1 MGVQL
6 TDYLATILPSKVAKK
21 LGDKLELHTVAD
33 LLYHFPRRY
42 IHGRQKFDPHNV
54 RDGDSVMVWGTVEK
68 ADLSRMRRRRGYILR
83 VRVRSGETP
92 INVAFFHPHGIAR
105 IMKEGT
111 EVLLDGEITRR
122 GRYFDMSHPNFMVLR
137 DNAPAVA
144 GGQFATLLQATKII
158 GSSTLAPPSVT
169 SSEITAE
176 DLKKDGLTGVD
187 PAIVELLSRTI
198 IPVYA
203 ATAGVSSWLLMVLV
217 EAVLSQLDPL
227 PEVLP
232 AEIQEKYGYDDIDT
246 ALRNIHQPST
256 MEQVE
261 KARERLRY
269 DEAATLQAVLLQQ
282 QESYRSLDAPSCP
295 PQSGKLADTI
305 RNLLPYKLTAGQD
318 EVLTD
323 ISRDISAGHPMNR
336 LLQGEVGSGKTIVA
350 LLAMLQVVDNGH
362 QAVLLA
368 PTEVLATQH
377 AHTIRE
383 LLGDYG
389 RAGQLSMGENPPT
402 DKDTNGDAATTDA
415 SATSVTLLTGSLP
428 TAERRQALLD
438 CVSGQAGIIIGTQAL
453 LQEGVDFY
461 SLGMVVI
468 DEQHRF
474 GVQQRATLREK
485 GTAGQTPHMMVMT
498 ATPIPRTV
506 ALTTFGDLQ
515 VSTLREIPAGRSPI
529 QTSVVNSRVHPHW
542 VPRIWERL
550 SEEVAAGH
558 QAYVV
563 CPAIGDGGSGDSDI
577 TTVTKTYEELSQG
590 PLHELRLGL
599 LHGRLDT
606 DEKAATMQAF
616 NAGDIDV
623 LVSTTV
629 IEVGIDVPN
638 ATAMVIVDA
647 DRFGVSQLHQLRGR
661 VGRGTAPGICLLL
674 TGCDPDSTAAER
686 LAAIESSTD
695 GFYLA
700 QVDLE
705 QRREGDLLGTTQAGL
720 AMPLR
725 LLDIVRDAE
734 LVTTARKDMTSL
746 LEQAD
751 HKKYDA
757 WWRIVSEVSERNG
770 VRYESSSLD

>member
-54 RDGDSVMVWGTVEK
+54 REGDSVMVWGTVEK
-68 ADLSRMRRRRGYILR
+68 ANLSRMRRRRGYILR
-83 VRVRSGETP
+83 VRVRSGDTP

-137 DNAPAVA
+137 ENAPAVA
-144 GGQFATLLQATKII
+144 GGQFAKLLQATKII
-158 GSSTLAPPSVT
+158 GSSALEPPTVT
-169 SSEITAE
+169 NADITAE
-176 DLKKDGLTGVD
+176 EFKKDGLTGVD
-187 PAIVELLSRTI
+187 PTIVELLSRPV

-203 ATAGVSSWLLMVLV
+203 ASAGVSSWLLMVLI
-217 EAVLSQLDPL
+217 ESVLSQLDPL
-227 PEVLP
+227 LEVLP
-232 AEIQEKYGYDDIDT
+232 AEIRDKHGLLSLDT
-246 ALRNIHQPST
+246 ALRQIHHPAT
-256 MEQVE
+256 PEQC
-261 KARERLRY
+261 KDARTRLRY

-282 QESYRSLDAPSCP
+282 QKNYQSLPAPSCP
-295 PQSGKLADTI
+295 PQTGKLADTI
-305 RNLLPYKLTAGQD
+305 HRSLPYKLTPGQE
-318 EVLTD
+318 EVLAEISAD
-323 ISRDISAGHPMNR
+323 ISKDHPMNR
-336 LLQGEVGSGKTIVA
+336 LLQGEVGSGKTIVS

-368 PTEVLATQH
+368 PTEVLASQH
-377 AHTIRE
+377 AHTIRK
-383 LLGDYG
+383 LLGDFG
-389 RAGQLSMGENPPT
+389 RAGQLSLGEADST
-402 DKDTNGDAATTDA
+402 ETTTA
-415 SATSVTLLTGSLP
+415 EATSVTLLTGSLS

-438 CVSGQAGIIIGTQAL
+438 CVSGQAGIIVGTQAL
-453 LQEGVDFY
+453 LQEGVEFY

-474 GVQQRATLREK
+474 GVQQRAVLQGK
-485 GTAGQTPHMMVMT
+485 GPAGQSPHMLVMT

-506 ALTTFGDLQ
+506 ALTAFGDLHI
-515 VSTLREIPAGRSPI
+515 STLREIPAGRSPI
-529 QTSVVNSRVHPHW
+529 QTSVVNSRIHPHW
-542 VPRIWERL
+542 LNRVWERMT
-550 SEEVAAGH
+550 EEVAAGH

-563 CPAIGDGGSGDSDI
+563 CPAIGDSGQDNNDI
-577 TTVTKTYEELSQG
+577 TTVTTTFRELSEG
-590 PLHELRLGL
+590 PLKQLRLGL

-606 DEKAATMQAF
+606 AEKTATMQAF
-616 NAGDIDV
+616 NAGELDV
-623 LVSTTV
+623 LISTTV

-638 ATAMVIVDA
+638 ASMMVIVDA

-674 TGCDPDSTAAER
+674 TNCDPESTAAAR

-705 QRREGDLLGTTQAGL
+705 QRREGDLLGTAQAGL

-725 LLDIVRDAE
+725 LLDIVRDAK
-734 LVTTARKDMTSL
+734 LVAAAREDMTQL
-746 LEQAD
+746 LSDDEPD
-751 HKKYDA
+751 KDSA
-757 WWRIVSEVSERNG
+757 WWKIVSEVSEHNG
-770 VRYESSSLD
+770 VRYEAGSVD

>member
-1 MGVQL
+1 MGIRL
-6 TDYLATILPSKVAKK
+6 TDYLATILPSKVAKN

-42 IHGRQKFDPHNV
+42 IHGRQKFDPQQV

-68 ADLSRMRRRRGYILR
+68 ADLARMRQRRGYILR
-83 VRVRSGETP
+83 VRVRSGDTP

-105 IMKEGT
+105 IMKEGS

-122 GRYFDMSHPNFMVLR
+122 GRYFDMSHPNFMLLR

-144 GGQFATLLQATKII
+144 GGQFAKLLQATKII

-169 SSEITAE
+169 TTDITVDE
-176 DLKKDGLTGVD
+176 LKKDGLTGVD
-187 PAIVELLSRTI
+187 PTIVELLSRPI

-203 ATAGVSSWLLMVLV
+203 ASAGVSSWLLMILIEV
-217 EAVLSQLDPL
+217 VLSQLDPL

-232 AEIQEKYGYDDIDT
+232 STIRDNHGLVDLDT
-246 ALRNIHQPST
+246 ALRHIHQPST
-256 MEQVE
+256 LAQVKE
-261 KARERLRY
+261 SRARLRY

-282 QESYRSLDAPSCP
+282 QHSYRSLVAPSCP
-295 PQSGKLADTI
+295 PHGDKLAATI
-305 RNLLPYKLTAGQD
+305 RNSLPYQLTQGQED
-318 EVLTD
+318 VLAQISAD
-323 ISRDISAGHPMNR
+323 ISQDHPMNR

-368 PTEVLATQH
+368 PTEVLAVQH
-377 AHTIRE
+377 AHTIRQ
-383 LLGDYG
+383 LLGDLG
-389 RAGQLSMGENPPT
+389 RAGQLSMAEINNSE
-402 DKDTNGDAATTDA
+402 KTTA
-415 SATSVTLLTGSLP
+415 EATSVALLTGSLA

-438 CVSGQAGIIIGTQAL
+438 CVTGQAGIIIGTQAL
-453 LQEGVDFY
+453 LQEGVEFY

-474 GVQQRATLREK
+474 GVQQRAILRDK
-485 GTAGQTPHMMVMT
+485 DPNGQSPHMMVMT

-506 ALTTFGDLQ
+506 ALTSFGDLQ
-515 VSTLREIPAGRSPI
+515 LSTLREIPAGRSPI
-529 QTSVVNSRVHPHW
+529 QTSVVNSRIHPHW
-542 VPRIWERL
+542 VKRIWERVT
-550 SEEVAAGH
+550 EEVAAGH

-563 CPAIGDGGSGDSDI
+563 CPAIGDNESDHTDI
-577 TTVTKTYEELSQG
+577 TTVTTTFQELSQG
-590 PLHELRLGL
+590 PLQHLRLGL

-616 NAGDIDV
+616 NEGRIDV

-638 ATAMVIVDA
+638 ATMMVIVDA

-661 VGRGTAPGICLLL
+661 VGRGSASGVCLLL
-674 TGCDPDSTAAER
+674 TNCDPESTAAQR
-686 LAAIESSTD
+686 LSAIESSTD

-705 QRREGDLLGTTQAGL
+705 QRREGDLLGTAQAGL

-725 LLDIVRDAE
+725 LLDIVRDEA
-734 LVTTARKDMTSL
+734 VVVAARADMTKL
-746 LEQAD
+746 LAEEEVPNNSG
-751 HKKYDA
+751 
-757 WWRIVSEVSERNG
+757 WWKIVSEVSERNG
-770 VRYESSSLD
+770 VRYEASSLN